1 MNVSKKKD
9 SFLMYRTWRG
19 VFDNPDDHFVA
30 QLIRAVFAQRCEDS
44 DKLREIYDDTP
55 SVQGALYVLGCQF
68 TVDDKKYQAQCDAT
82 SHPGTAGNPNFKKGC
97 PNPYYPKKDNQT
109 YSDIIEDN
117 QTYSKIIEHNQTYCD
132 KDKDKDY
139 DNEKGVWGK
148 NARAHAREETHPHSH
163 WAIIE
168 ENDKCPW
175 DDRYRRFNDWMKER
189 TEYCAKHMQRI
200 TPEQFGRVLDGKE
213 DFGTGRTMTEGDLL
227 RMIDDIENKAGS
239 NRQYKKLWTT
249 VRNFWRQDKD
259 NKK

>member
-1 MNVSKKKD
+1 MSVSKKKD

-30 QLIRAVFAQRCEDS
+30 QLIRAVFAHRCEDS
-44 DKLREIYDDTP
+44 DKLREIYEDTP

-68 TVDDKKYQAQCDAT
+68 TGDDKKYQAQCDAT

-97 PNPYYPKKDNQT
+97 PNPYYPKKDNQI

-117 QTYSKIIEHNQTYCD
+117 RTYSKIIEHNQTYCD

-139 DNEKGVWGK
+139 DNDSVCDNKR
-148 NARAHAREETHPHSH
+148 ARDTHTCSH
-163 WAIIE
+163 WAITE
-168 ENDKCPW
+168 ANDTCPW
-175 DDRYRRFNDWMKER
+175 DDRYRRFNDWMKEKA
-189 TEYCAKHMQRI
+189 EYCAKHMQRI

-213 DFGTGRTMTEGDLL
+213 DFGTGRTMTEDDLL

-239 NRQYKKLWTT
+239 NRHYKKLWTT

>member
-1 MNVSKKKD
+1 MSVSKKKD

-30 QLIRAVFAQRCEDS
+30 QLIRAVFAHRCEDS

-55 SVQGALYVLGCQF
+55 SVQGALYVLDCQF
-68 TVDDKKYQAQCDAT
+68 TVDDQKYQAQCDAT

-132 KDKDKDY
+132 KDKDKDKDY

-148 NARAHAREETHPHSH
+148 NAREETHPHSH
-163 WAIIE
+163 WAR
-168 ENDKCPW
+168 
-175 DDRYRRFNDWMKER
+175 DRKI
-189 TEYCAKHMQRI
+189 Q
-200 TPEQFGRVLDGKE
+200 VLSL
-213 DFGTGRTMTEGDLL
+213 FLH
-227 RMIDDIENKAGS
+227 IFHN
-239 NRQYKKLWTT
+239 
-249 VRNFWRQDKD
+249 
-259 NKK
+259 